1 MRARGDG
8 GRRVIDMQDLFY
20 RFTMDSIGCIAFG
33 KSLGCLQVTNLAML
47 SHARL
52 LFISATDQYLGL
64 AMLNLLSIQSAAC
77 LHIHSP
83 AVCISIR
90 ISRPGPFCFGL
101 YLFFFHQR
109 EQVEF
114 ADAFDRAQF
123 VTDKRFLLPCWR
135 AQWCCPWER
144 DLRACVRTLNAF
156 AGEIIDE
163 RRAESVG
170 AEWGPESG
178 EMQNERRTEKGE
190 RRRKEDSLWEGFEKL
205 HMRVCTR

>member
-1 MRARGDG
+1 
-8 GRRVIDMQDLFY
+8 
-20 RFTMDSIGCIAFG
+20 
-33 KSLGCLQVTNLAML
+33 
-47 SHARL
+47 
-52 LFISATDQYLGL
+52 
-64 AMLNLLSIQSAAC
+64 LLS
-77 LHIHSP
+77 LT
-83 AVCISIR
+83 
-90 ISRPGPFCFGL
+90 
-101 YLFFFHQR
+101 QR

-170 AEWGPESG
+170 MES
-178 EMQNERRTEKGE
+178 
-190 RRRKEDSLWEGFEKL
+190 S
-205 HMRVCTR
+205 